1 MAAKTSDLKELFR
14 LTFSAPVTW
23 ICGEANSQ
31 QAIHW
36 VSLVL
41 PEAQP
46 GDLLLINASELNSQ
60 VILQAQEKKLTALLL
75 LGAAPLA
82 ENIDPGDL
90 VIAAVDEPVPD
101 LRSLQRTMLT
111 ILINQRTALMERGVR
126 IRSQLSQLEAEGRGL
141 EGLTKA
147 MTGDFGGGTLI
158 QDKRGRILAPHP
170 SSTLS
175 TIWTAAL
182 AT

>member
-1 MAAKTSDLKELFR
+1 MAEKTSSLNELFR

-23 ICGEANSQ
+23 IWGEANSQ
-31 QAIHW
+31 HTIHW
-36 VSLVL
+36 VSLGL

-75 LGAAPLA
+75 LGAALLA

-111 ILINQRTALMERGVR
+111 ILINQRIALMERGVG
-126 IRSQLSQLEAEGRGL
+126 IRTRFSELGAEGG
-141 EGLTKA
+141 GW
-147 MTGDFGGGTLI
+147 GGG
-158 QDKRGRILAPHP
+158 
-170 SSTLS
+170 
-175 TIWTAAL
+175 
-182 AT
+182 